1 MTFYFNVLS
10 HVGYIIKQI
19 NFFKYINVRF
29 DDQISKLED
38 NYDKNR
44 SKAVGKWAW
53 NKNNNFIC

>member
-44 SKAVGKWAW
+44 SKAVGK
-53 NKNNNFIC
+53 